1 LDWPDPGLTFDVAL
15 HLGTLAALV
24 IYFFNDWVHLTRS
37 AFRIFNNDP
46 EDTDARLALYILLA
60 TIPGGIAGLLLEHLE
75 DNISTP
81 AVIAAMLIAVALLMR
96 FAEISGRRKTDLKR
110 IRLSDAMMVGLAQA
124 LAIIPGVSRSG
135 VTITAGLLRGLTRKT
150 AAQFSFLL
158 SAPIVAGAALK
169 KVIDIAADGLP
180 PGEGT
185 SFAVGIIFSAFW
197 GVISIAA
204 MMRYLQNRNTFVFV
218 NYRIVLGVAVLVLG
232 YFGGMQKPATE
243 SQKIFSID
251 ARYEAASGAS
261 SAGAHGANSL
271 SAAASYGPAFTSHTT
286 VSGSSAK
293 KVCQTPSRQSTANE
307 PRVASRK
314 AEACISGEPSS

>member
-1 LDWPDPGLTFDVAL
+1 MVRPSRRGFSNVVQIDVFQATILGTIQGITEFLPISSRAHLILIPWLLGWPDPGLTFDVAL
-15 HLGTLAALV
+15 HLGTLAALI

-37 AFRIFNNDP
+37 AFRIFKNDP
-46 EDTDARLALYILLA
+46 EDSDARLALYILLA

-75 DNISTP
+75 NDISTP

-96 FAEISGRRKTDLKR
+96 FAEISGRRKTDLR
-110 IRLSDAMMVGLAQA
+110 TIRLSDAMMVGVAQG

-135 VTITAGLLRGLTRKT
+135 VTITAGLLRGMTRKS

-180 PGEGT
+180 PGDGT

-204 MMRYLQNRNTFVFV
+204 MMRYLQNRNTFVFI
-218 NYRIVLGVAVLVLG
+218 NYRIVLGVGVLVLG
-232 YFGGMQKPATE
+232 YFWGM
-243 SQKIFSID
+243 
-251 ARYEAASGAS
+251 
-261 SAGAHGANSL
+261 H
-271 SAAASYGPAFTSHTT
+271 
-286 VSGSSAK
+286 
-293 KVCQTPSRQSTANE
+293 
-307 PRVASRK
+307 
-314 AEACISGEPSS
+314 